1 MMAATVESKPAIR
14 QWTDRP
20 TNSMKIHTSLS
31 AKSLQARLDAL
42 KPWFYSFEFENNIGT
57 RSYADENALG
67 IHESRVECIFPFLDK
82 YFNGRWNEVSCLD
95 IACHEGWFSFQ
106 IAQRGARSVMGVD
119 LRPDRIERANFIR
132 EAGGF
137 TNASFEVRDLFTLNP
152 KQNGIFD
159 LTLFLGI
166 FYHLEDPVRGFRAV
180 RALTRNVCIIEG
192 QVARYQE
199 AITTAWG
206 NKQEI
211 RSGPAC
217 VVIDA
222 DPQHSPDSN
231 RISLVPS
238 LDALL
243 KIIHAAGFQRTEL
256 IRPTPSLH
264 EQYVQF
270 DRVIIVAF
278 V

>member
-1 MMAATVESKPAIR
+1 
-14 QWTDRP
+14 
-20 TNSMKIHTSLS
+20 MKIHTSLP
-31 AKSLQARLDAL
+31 AENLQARLDAL
-42 KPWFYSFEFENNIGT
+42 KPWFYAFEFDNQAGT
-57 RSYADENALG
+57 RSYADENVLW
-67 IHESRVECIFPFLDK
+67 IHESRVACIFPFLDR
-82 YFNGRWNEVSCLD
+82 YVNGRWNEVSCLD

-106 IAQRGARSVMGVD
+106 IAQRGARSVLGVD

-132 EAGGF
+132 KAGGF
-137 TNASFEVRDLFTLNP
+137 TNASFAVRDLFALNP
-152 KQNGIFD
+152 NQDGVFD

-192 QVARYQE
+192 QVARSKE
-199 AITTAWG
+199 KITTAWG
-206 NKQEI
+206 NKDEI

-222 DPQHSPDSN
+222 DPQHSPESN

-243 KIIHAAGFQRTEL
+243 KIIQAAGFRRAEL
-256 IRPTPSLH
+256 INPAPTLH

-270 DRVIIVAF
+270 DRVIILAF